1 MAAKAVSKKPKA
13 TKRVRLN
20 ALGSKVK
27 PGAKA
32 FSRAGKV
39 RKEFW
44 LDPALLQEAQE
55 YLGASNEREAV
66 EMAWDLVAFRKEL
79 GQGARTLRGLTLSRL
94 D

>member
-1 MAAKAVSKKPKA
+1 MASKSESRKSKA
-13 TKRVRLN
+13 TKRPRIN
-20 ALGSKVK
+20 APGSTFD
-27 PGAKA
+27 PAAKA

-44 LDPALLQEAQE
+44 LDPELLREAQE
-55 YLGASNEREAV
+55 FLGASNEREAV
-66 EMAWDLVAFRKEL
+66 EMALDLVAFRKEL

>member
-1 MAAKAVSKKPKA
+1 MAPKARSKKAKA
-13 TKRVRLN
+13 TKRPRLN
-20 ALGSKVK
+20 APGSKFE

-44 LDPALLQEAQE
+44 LDPGLLREAQE

-66 EMAWDLVAFRKEL
+66 EMALDLVAFRKEL

>member
-1 MAAKAVSKKPKA
+1 MAAKGVSKKAKA

-20 ALGSKVK
+20 APGSKFK
-27 PGAKA
+27 PAAKA
-32 FSRAGKV
+32 FSREGKV

-44 LDPALLQEAQE
+44 LDPGLLREAQE

-66 EMAWDLVAFRKEL
+66 EMALDLVAFRKEL
-79 GQGARTLRGLTLSRL
+79 GRGARTLRGLTLSRL